1 MSRAA
6 RVYLDHAAT
15 SWPKPDVVLEAFESA
30 CREQGV
36 AVGRGAYRRA
46 EELEREVRRV
56 ERLVLGMTG
65 ASDRDVVAWTSN
77 GTMAIH
83 GALHS
88 MLWQTDLTQVHVVTT
103 VTEHNSVLRTLE
115 DLSQR
120 RGLQV
125 SYVGCDSDGLVSPIE
140 VREAIRRDTRIVVV
154 NHASN
159 VTGVVQD
166 ISAIASEVRSSR
178 RRFGA
183 GEVEQCVF
191 MIDAAQSLGFIDIDM
206 GEIGGDLLGAP
217 GHNGLCGP
225 LGDGMI
231 VVREE
236 LIRRLRSPWIG
247 GTGRSSEDLGGP
259 FEWKESIESG
269 NLNSPAI
276 LAMGKGIE
284 VIRGQ
289 GKTDTKRFLEW
300 IDRLVGVVA
309 EQTNLRA
316 LGYSRGRQ
324 TRDTAR
330 IPILSMTGT
339 TMSSHEMAMLLD
351 SAFGIECRSGLHCAG
366 AIHRAI
372 GSDPSEGTLRMSFG
386 HTSELA
392 DVESAEMGIRAIGT
406 SL

>member
-1 MSRAA
+1 M
-6 RVYLDHAAT
+6 YLDHAAT
-15 SWPKPDVVLEAFESA
+15 SWPKPDVVLEAFASA
-30 CREQGV
+30 CRERGV
-36 AVGRGAYRRA
+36 AAGRGAYRRA

-83 GALHS
+83 GALNS

-166 ISAIASEVRSSR
+166 ISAIASEVGSSR

-183 GEVEQCVF
+183 GEVERCVF

-206 GEIGGDLLGAP
+206 GQSGVDLLVAP
-217 GHNGLCGP
+217 GHKGLCGP
-225 LGDGMI
+225 LGVGMI

-236 LIRRLRSPWIG
+236 LIHRLRSPWIG

-289 GKTDTKRFLEW
+289 GSVDTKRLLEW
-300 IDRLVGVVA
+300 IERLVGVVA

-316 LGYSRGRQ
+316 IGYSRGRQ

-339 TMSSHEMAMLLD
+339 AMSSHEMAMLLD

-386 HTSELA
+386 HTSEPA

>member
-1 MSRAA
+1 M
-6 RVYLDHAAT
+6 YLDHAAT

-36 AVGRGAYRRA
+36 AAGRGAYRRA

-206 GEIGGDLLGAP
+206 GEIGVDLLVAP
-217 GHNGLCGP
+217 GHKGLCGP
-225 LGDGMI
+225 LGVGMI

>member
-1 MSRAA
+1 M
-6 RVYLDHAAT
+6 YLDHAAT
-15 SWPKPDVVLEAFESA
+15 SWPKPDVVLDAFESA
-30 CREQGV
+30 CRERGV
-36 AVGRGAYRRA
+36 AAGRGAYRRA

-56 ERLVLGMTG
+56 ERLVLSTTG
-65 ASDRDVVAWTSN
+65 AREHDVVAWTSN

-125 SYVGCDSDGLVSPIE
+125 SYVGCDSDGLVSPIA

-191 MIDAAQSLGFIDIDM
+191 MIDAAQSLGFIDINM
-206 GEIGGDLLGAP
+206 GEIGVDVLVAP
-217 GHNGLCGP
+217 GHKGLCGP
-225 LGDGMI
+225 LGVGMI

-236 LIRRLRSPWIG
+236 LIHRLRSPWIG

-289 GKTDTKRFLEW
+289 GSEDTKRLLEW
-300 IDRLVGVVA
+300 IERLVGVVA

-316 LGYSRGRQ
+316 IGYSRGRQ
-324 TRDTAR
+324 TRDSAR

-386 HTSELA
+386 HTSETA

>member
-36 AVGRGAYRRA
+36 AAGRGAYRRA

-206 GEIGGDLLGAP
+206 GEIGVDLLVAP
-217 GHNGLCGP
+217 GHKGLCGP
-225 LGDGMI
+225 LGVGMI

-372 GSDPSEGTLRMSFG
+372 GSDPGEGTLRMSFG